1 MLTELR
7 AAALFSG
14 VRGRRPVDREA
25 LVEALLRVGQL
36 VVDFPEIEELDIN
49 PFVVFEAGQG
59 GVALDMRL
67 ILSSQVEPRR

>member
-1 MLTELR
+1 
-7 AAALFSG
+7 
-14 VRGRRPVDREA
+14 
-25 LVEALLRVGQL
+25 
-36 VVDFPEIEELDIN
+36 VDFPEIEELDIN